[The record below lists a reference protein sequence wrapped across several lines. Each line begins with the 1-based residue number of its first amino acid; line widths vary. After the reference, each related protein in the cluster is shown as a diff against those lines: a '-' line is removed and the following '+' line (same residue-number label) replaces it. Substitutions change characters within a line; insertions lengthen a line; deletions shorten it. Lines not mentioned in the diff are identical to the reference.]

1 MGLLKGLLRAWKLL
15 LVIFVPLLLLPLPML
30 HPSSEAACAYVLI
43 VTAVYWV
50 SEAVPLGA
58 AALVPAFLY
67 PFFGVLRSSEVAA
80 EYFKNTTLLLVGV
93 ICVAA
98 AVEKWNLHKRI
109 ALRMVLMAGAKPGML
124 LLCFMCCT
132 TLLSMWL
139 SNTSTTAM
147 VMPIVEAVLQEL
159 VSADE
164 EQLMAGNS
172 STEEAEPIS
181 TVCRTLATCSFS
193 VTPIPSAPSLPCLQQ
208 PPLRRSPKMLQDYK
222 TLGLSMSVTPPCLRS
237 RGKGEGLDVNTQPS
251 LELIFVNED
260 TSNADLS
267 SLMQN
272 KNLNG
277 VPTTTNPVKTAN
289 HQGKKQHPS
298 QEKPLVLTPR
308 PRTQELK
315 RKYKSQHD
323 QMICK
328 CLSLSI
334 SYAAT
339 IGGLTTIIGTS
350 TSLIFLEHFN
360 NQYPA
365 AEVVNFG
372 TWFLFSLP
380 ISLIML
386 VVSWFWMHWLFLGCN
401 FKETCSLSKKKKTK
415 REELSEKR
423 IRAEYEKLGAISY
436 PEMVTG
442 FFFILMTV
450 LWFTR
455 EPGFVPGWDS
465 FFEKKG
471 YRTDATVSVF
481 LGFLLFLIPAK
492 KPCFGK
498 KNDGEDQEP
507 SLGMEPI
514 ITWKDFQKTMPWEI
528 VILVGGGY
536 ALASGSKSSGLSTWI
551 GHQML
556 SLSSLPP
563 WAVTLLACILVSIV
577 TEFVSNPATI
587 TIFLPILCT
596 LSETLH
602 INPLYTLIPV
612 TMCISFAVMLPV
624 GNPPNAIVFS
634 YGHCQI
640 KDMVKAGLGVNVIG
654 LVIVMVAINTWGI
667 SLFHLDTFPTWAQAS
682 NITHQA

>member
-1 MGLLKGLLRAWKLL
+1 DTCGGAVTLTPCALSLQ
-15 LVIFVPLLLLPLPML
+15 
-30 HPSSEAACAYVLI
+30 EASCAYVLI

-67 PFFGVLRSSEVAA
+67 PLFGVMKSSEVAA
-80 EYFKNTTLLLVGV
+80 EYFKNTTLLLMGV

-98 AVEKWNLHKRI
+98 SVEKWNLHKRI
-109 ALRMVLMAGAKPGML
+109 ALRMVMMAGAKPGML

-132 TLLSMWL
+132 TVLSMWL

-159 VSADE
+159 VNAE
-164 EQLMAGNS
+164 EECEVITTAG
-172 STEEAEPIS
+172 STIAEENKPIG
-181 TVCRTLATCSFS
+181 
-193 VTPIPSAPSLPCLQQ
+193 
-208 PPLRRSPKMLQDYK
+208 
-222 TLGLSMSVTPPCLRS
+222 LGEKH
-237 RGKGEGLDVNTQPS
+237 GQPS
-251 LELIFVNED
+251 LELIFINED
-260 TSNADLS
+260 WAAVLITCFACEYVPPQAQILVLPPEPSDLGLS
-267 SLMQN
+267 S
-272 KNLNG
+272 
-277 VPTTTNPVKTAN
+277 
-289 HQGKKQHPS
+289 
-298 QEKPLVLTPR
+298 
-308 PRTQELK
+308 
-315 RKYKSQHD
+315 KYRYQSRHD
-323 QMICK
+323 HMVCK

-360 NQYPA
+360 NQYPK

-372 TWFLFSLP
+372 TWFLFSFP

-386 VVSWFWMHWLFLGCN
+386 VLTWFWLHWLFLGCN
-401 FKETCSLSKKKKTK
+401 FKETCSVSKKKKTK
-415 REELSEKR
+415 REEMSERR
-423 IRAEYEKLGAISY
+423 IQEEYKKLGNVSY

-442 FFFILMTV
+442 FFFILMTL

-455 EPGFVPGWDS
+455 EPGFVPGWSS

-498 KNDGEDQEP
+498 RRKDGEKSEEINT
-507 SLGMEPI
+507 LEPI

-528 VILVGGGY
+528 VVLVGGGY
-536 ALASGSKSSGLSTWI
+536 ALAAGCKISGLSTWI
-551 GHQML
+551 GRQML
-556 SLSSLPP
+556 SLSSLPS
-563 WAVTLLACILVSIV
+563 WAVTLLACILVSMV

-587 TIFLPILCT
+587 TIFLPILCSM
-596 LSETLH
+596 SETLL

-640 KDMVKAGLGVNVIG
+640 KDMVKAGLGVNLIG
-654 LVIVMVAINTWGI
+654 LAVVMVAINTWGI
-667 SLFHLDTFPTWAQAS
+667 RLFQLNTFPEWATVS
-682 NITHQA
+682 NITSQT

>member
-1 MGLLKGLLRAWKLL
+1 MAMIKDILRSRNLL
-15 LVIFVPLLLLPLPML
+15 LVVLIPLLLLPLPL
-30 HPSSEAACAYVLI
+30 LYPSSEASCAYVLI

-67 PFFGVLRSSEVAA
+67 PLFGVMKSSEVAA
-80 EYFKNTTLLLVGV
+80 EYFKNTTLLLMGV

-98 AVEKWNLHKRI
+98 SVEKWNLHKRI
-109 ALRMVLMAGAKPGML
+109 ALRMVMMAGAKPGML

-132 TLLSMWL
+132 TVLSMWL

-159 VSADE
+159 VNAE
-164 EQLMAGNS
+164 EEHEIISTAG
-172 STEEAEPIS
+172 STIIEENEPI
-181 TVCRTLATCSFS
+181 
-193 VTPIPSAPSLPCLQQ
+193 
-208 PPLRRSPKMLQDYK
+208 
-222 TLGLSMSVTPPCLRS
+222 GLSEKH
-237 RGKGEGLDVNTQPS
+237 GQPS
-251 LELIFVNED
+251 LELIFINED
-260 TSNADLS
+260 ATTTDFS
-267 SLMQN
+267 SLMHP
-272 KNLNG
+272 KSMNG
-277 VPTTTNPVKTAN
+277 VHMIANPIGMMNSKSN
-289 HQGKKQHPS
+289 GQHLP
-298 QEKPLVLTPR
+298 QTQILVLP
-308 PRTQELK
+308 PKPSELELST
-315 RKYKSQHD
+315 KYRYQTRHD
-323 QMICK
+323 HMVCK

-360 NQYPA
+360 NHYPN

-372 TWFLFSLP
+372 TWFLFSFP
-380 ISLIML
+380 VSLIML
-386 VVSWFWMHWLFLGCN
+386 VLTWFWMHWLFLGCN
-401 FKETCSLSKKKKTK
+401 FKETCSVSKKKKTK
-415 REELSEKR
+415 REEMSERR
-423 IRAEYEKLGAISY
+423 IQEEYKKLGNVSY

-442 FFFILMTV
+442 FFFILMTL

-455 EPGFVPGWDS
+455 EPGFVPGWSS

-498 KNDGEDQEP
+498 REKDDNERSTEINTLD
-507 SLGMEPI
+507 PI

-528 VILVGGGY
+528 VVLVGGGY
-536 ALASGSKSSGLSTWI
+536 ALAAGCKTSGLSTWI
-551 GHQML
+551 GRQML
-556 SLSSLPP
+556 SLSSLPY
-563 WAVTLLACILVSIV
+563 WAVTLLACILVSLV

-587 TIFLPILCT
+587 TIFLPILCSM
-596 LSETLH
+596 SETLL

-640 KDMVKAGLGVNVIG
+640 KDMVKAGLGVNLIG
-654 LVIVMVAINTWGI
+654 LAVVMVAINTWGI
-667 SLFHLDTFPTWAQAS
+667 RLFQLNTFPEWAAVGNVTRQ
-682 NITHQA
+682 T

>member
-1 MGLLKGLLRAWKLL
+1 MAVMKEILRSRNLL
-15 LVIFVPLLLLPLPML
+15 LVVLIPLLLLPLPL
-30 HPSSEAACAYVLI
+30 IYPSSEASCAYVLI

-67 PFFGVLRSSEVAA
+67 PLFGVMKSSEVAA
-80 EYFKNTTLLLVGV
+80 EYFKNTTLLLMGV

-98 AVEKWNLHKRI
+98 SVEKWNLHKRI
-109 ALRMVLMAGAKPGML
+109 ALRMVMMAGAKPGML

-132 TLLSMWL
+132 TVLSMWL

-159 VSADE
+159 VNAE
-164 EQLMAGNS
+164 EECEGITTAG
-172 STEEAEPIS
+172 STIAEENKPIG
-181 TVCRTLATCSFS
+181 
-193 VTPIPSAPSLPCLQQ
+193 
-208 PPLRRSPKMLQDYK
+208 
-222 TLGLSMSVTPPCLRS
+222 LGENH
-237 RGKGEGLDVNTQPS
+237 GQPS
-251 LELIFVNED
+251 LELIFINED
-260 TSNADLS
+260 ATATDFSSLVHSKSMNGVHMIANPIGTMTSTSNGQHLPQAQILVLPPEPSDLGLS
-267 SLMQN
+267 SKDWYQ
-272 KNLNG
+272 
-277 VPTTTNPVKTAN
+277 T
-289 HQGKKQHPS
+289 
-298 QEKPLVLTPR
+298 R
-308 PRTQELK
+308 
-315 RKYKSQHD
+315 HD
-323 QMICK
+323 HMVCK

-360 NQYPA
+360 NQYPK

-372 TWFLFSLP
+372 TWFLFSFP

-386 VVSWFWMHWLFLGCN
+386 VLTWFWLHWLFLGCN
-401 FKETCSLSKKKKTK
+401 FKETCSVSKKKKTK
-415 REELSEKR
+415 REEMSERR
-423 IRAEYEKLGAISY
+423 IQEEYKKLGNVSY

-442 FFFILMTV
+442 FFFILMTL

-455 EPGFVPGWDS
+455 EPGFVPGWSS

-471 YRTDATVSVF
+471 YRTDATVSVL

-498 KNDGEDQEP
+498 RRKGDGEK
-507 SLGMEPI
+507 STAINTLEPI

-528 VILVGGGY
+528 VVLVGGGY
-536 ALASGSKSSGLSTWI
+536 ALAAGCKTSGLSTWI
-551 GHQML
+551 GRQML
-556 SLSSLPP
+556 SLSSLPY

-587 TIFLPILCT
+587 TIFLPILCSM
-596 LSETLH
+596 SETLL

-640 KDMVKAGLGVNVIG
+640 KDMVKAGLGVNLIG
-654 LVIVMVAINTWGI
+654 LAVVMVAINTWGI
-667 SLFHLDTFPTWAQAS
+667 RLFQLNTFPEWAAVS
-682 NITHQA
+682 NITSQT

>member
-1 MGLLKGLLRAWKLL
+1 CFPNICYPVL
-15 LVIFVPLLLLPLPML
+15 
-30 HPSSEAACAYVLI
+30 SSCAYVLI

-67 PFFGVLRSSEVAA
+67 PLFGVMKSSEVAA
-80 EYFKNTTLLLVGV
+80 EYFKNTTLLLMGV

-98 AVEKWNLHKRI
+98 SVEKWNLHKRI
-109 ALRMVLMAGAKPGML
+109 ALRMVMMAGAKPGML

-132 TLLSMWL
+132 TVLSMWL

-159 VSADE
+159 VNAE
-164 EQLMAGNS
+164 E
-172 STEEAEPIS
+172 EHEVIS
-181 TVCRTLATCSFS
+181 TAGSTIIEENKKKPCSLLCKPLFFSGTTSALALEWAGLLLQSTAFFGEC
-193 VTPIPSAPSLPCLQQ
+193 ISLQAQILVL
-208 PPLRRSPKMLQDYK
+208 PPKA
-222 TLGLSMSVTPPCLRS
+222 T
-237 RGKGEGLDVNTQPS
+237 
-251 LELIFVNED
+251 EL
-260 TSNADLS
+260 DLS
-267 SLMQN
+267 
-272 KNLNG
+272 
-277 VPTTTNPVKTAN
+277 T
-289 HQGKKQHPS
+289 
-298 QEKPLVLTPR
+298 
-308 PRTQELK
+308 
-315 RKYKSQHD
+315 KYQYQSRHD
-323 QMICK
+323 HMVCK

-360 NQYPA
+360 NHYPN

-372 TWFLFSLP
+372 TWFLFSFP

-386 VVSWFWMHWLFLGCN
+386 VLTWFWMHWLFLGCN
-401 FKETCSLSKKKKTK
+401 FKETCSVSKKKKTK
-415 REELSEKR
+415 REEMSERR
-423 IRAEYEKLGAISY
+423 IQEEYEKLGNVSY

-442 FFFILMTV
+442 FFFILMTL

-455 EPGFVPGWDS
+455 EPGFVPGWSS

-498 KNDGEDQEP
+498 RAKDINTVD
-507 SLGMEPI
+507 PI

-528 VILVGGGY
+528 VVLVGGGY
-536 ALASGSKSSGLSTWI
+536 ALAAGCKTSGLSTWI
-551 GHQML
+551 GRQML
-556 SLSSLPP
+556 SLSSLPY
-563 WAVTLLACILVSIV
+563 WAITLLACILVSLV

-587 TIFLPILCT
+587 TIFLPILCSM
-596 LSETLH
+596 SEILL

-640 KDMVKAGLGVNVIG
+640 KDMVKAGLGVNLIG
-654 LVIVMVAINTWGI
+654 LAVVMVAINTWGI
-667 SLFHLDTFPTWAQAS
+667 RLFQLNTFPKWAVVS
-682 NITHQA
+682 NITSQM

>member
-1 MGLLKGLLRAWKLL
+1 MAVMKEILQSRNLL
-15 LVIFVPLLLLPLPML
+15 LVVLIPLLLLPLPL
-30 HPSSEAACAYVLI
+30 IYPSSEASCAYVLV

-67 PFFGVLRSSEVAA
+67 PLFGVMKSSEVAA
-80 EYFKNTTLLLVGV
+80 EYFKNTTLLLMGV

-98 AVEKWNLHKRI
+98 SVEKWNLHKRI
-109 ALRMVLMAGAKPGML
+109 ALRMVMMAGAKPGML

-132 TLLSMWL
+132 TVLSMWL

-159 VSADE
+159 VNAE
-164 EQLMAGNS
+164 EECEVITTAG
-172 STEEAEPIS
+172 S
-181 TVCRTLATCSFS
+181 TVAEENK
-193 VTPIPSAPSLPCLQQ
+193 PIG
-208 PPLRRSPKMLQDYK
+208 
-222 TLGLSMSVTPPCLRS
+222 LGEKH
-237 RGKGEGLDVNTQPS
+237 GQPS
-251 LELIFVNED
+251 LELIFINED
-260 TSNADLS
+260 ATTTDFS
-267 SLMQN
+267 SLMHS
-272 KNLNG
+272 KSMNG
-277 VPTTTNPVKTAN
+277 VHMIANPIGTMN
-289 HQGKKQHPS
+289 STSNGQHLP
-298 QEKPLVLTPR
+298 QAQILVLPPEPPDLGLST
-308 PRTQELK
+308 
-315 RKYKSQHD
+315 KYRYQTRHD
-323 QMICK
+323 HMVCK

-360 NQYPA
+360 N
-365 AEVVNFG
+365 
-372 TWFLFSLP
+372 
-380 ISLIML
+380 
-386 VVSWFWMHWLFLGCN
+386 
-401 FKETCSLSKKKKTK
+401 FKETCSVSKKKKTK
-415 REELSEKR
+415 REEMSERR
-423 IRAEYEKLGAISY
+423 IQEEYKKLGNVSY

-442 FFFILMTV
+442 FFFILMTL

-455 EPGFVPGWDS
+455 EPGFVPGWSS

-498 KNDGEDQEP
+498 RKKGDGEKSTDIN
-507 SLGMEPI
+507 SLEPI

-528 VILVGGGY
+528 VVLVGGGY
-536 ALASGSKSSGLSTWI
+536 ALAAGCKTSGLSTWI
-551 GHQML
+551 GRQML
-556 SLSSLPP
+556 SLSSLPY
-563 WAVTLLACILVSIV
+563 WAVTLLACILVSMV

-587 TIFLPILCT
+587 TIFLPILCSM
-596 LSETLH
+596 SETLL

-640 KDMVKAGLGVNVIG
+640 KDMVKAGLGVNLIG
-654 LVIVMVAINTWGI
+654 LAVVMVAINTWGI
-667 SLFHLDTFPTWAQAS
+667 RLFQLNTFPEWAAVS
-682 NITHQA
+682 NITSQT

>member
-1 MGLLKGLLRAWKLL
+1 MAMMKEILRSRNLL
-15 LVIFVPLLLLPLPML
+15 LVVLIPLLLLPLPL
-30 HPSSEAACAYVLI
+30 LYPSSEASCAYVLI

-67 PFFGVLRSSEVAA
+67 PLFGVMKSSEVAA
-80 EYFKNTTLLLVGV
+80 EYFKNTTLLLMGV

-98 AVEKWNLHKRI
+98 SVEKWNLHKRI
-109 ALRMVLMAGAKPGML
+109 ALRMVMMAGAKPGML

-132 TLLSMWL
+132 TVLSMWL

-159 VSADE
+159 VNAE
-164 EQLMAGNS
+164 EEHEVISTAG
-172 STEEAEPIS
+172 STIIEENEPI
-181 TVCRTLATCSFS
+181 
-193 VTPIPSAPSLPCLQQ
+193 
-208 PPLRRSPKMLQDYK
+208 
-222 TLGLSMSVTPPCLRS
+222 GLSEKH
-237 RGKGEGLDVNTQPS
+237 GQPS
-251 LELIFVNED
+251 LELIFINED
-260 TSNADLS
+260 ATTTDFS
-267 SLMQN
+267 SLMHS
-272 KNLNG
+272 KSMNG
-277 VPTTTNPVKTAN
+277 VHMIANPIGTMNSKSN
-289 HQGKKQHPS
+289 GQHLP
-298 QEKPLVLTPR
+298 QAQILVLP
-308 PRTQELK
+308 PKPSELDPST
-315 RKYKSQHD
+315 KYRYQTRHD
-323 QMICK
+323 HMVCK

-360 NQYPA
+360 NHYPN

-372 TWFLFSLP
+372 TWFLFSFP

-386 VVSWFWMHWLFLGCN
+386 VLTWFWMHWLFLGCN
-401 FKETCSLSKKKKTK
+401 FRETCSVSKKKKTK
-415 REELSEKR
+415 REEMSERR
-423 IRAEYEKLGAISY
+423 IQEEYKKLGN
-436 PEMVTG
+436 V
-442 FFFILMTV
+442 
-450 LWFTR
+450 R
-455 EPGFVPGWDS
+455 
-465 FFEKKG
+465 KG

-498 KNDGEDQEP
+498 REKGDGEKSTDVNT
-507 SLGMEPI
+507 LDPI

-528 VILVGGGY
+528 VVLVGGGY
-536 ALASGSKSSGLSTWI
+536 ALAAGCKTSGLSTWI
-551 GHQML
+551 GRQML
-556 SLSSLPP
+556 SLSSLPY
-563 WAVTLLACILVSIV
+563 WAVTLLACILVSLV

-587 TIFLPILCT
+587 TIFLPILCSM
-596 LSETLH
+596 SETLL

-640 KDMVKAGLGVNVIG
+640 KDMVKAGLGVNLIG
-654 LVIVMVAINTWGI
+654 LAVVMVAINTWGI
-667 SLFHLDTFPTWAQAS
+667 RLFQLNSFPEWAVVS
-682 NITHQA
+682 NVTSQT

>member
-1 MGLLKGLLRAWKLL
+1 MAMMKEILRSRNLL
-15 LVIFVPLLLLPLPML
+15 LVVLIPLLLLPLPL
-30 HPSSEAACAYVLI
+30 LYPSSEASCAYVLI

-67 PFFGVLRSSEVAA
+67 PLFGVMKSSEVAA
-80 EYFKNTTLLLVGV
+80 EYFKNTTLLLMGV

-98 AVEKWNLHKRI
+98 SVEKWNLHKRI
-109 ALRMVLMAGAKPGML
+109 ALRMVMMAGAKPGML

-132 TLLSMWL
+132 TVLSMWL

-159 VSADE
+159 VNAE
-164 EQLMAGNS
+164 EEREVISTAG
-172 STEEAEPIS
+172 STIIEENEPI
-181 TVCRTLATCSFS
+181 
-193 VTPIPSAPSLPCLQQ
+193 
-208 PPLRRSPKMLQDYK
+208 
-222 TLGLSMSVTPPCLRS
+222 GLSEKH
-237 RGKGEGLDVNTQPS
+237 GQPS
-251 LELIFVNED
+251 LELIFINED
-260 TSNADLS
+260 ATTTDFS
-267 SLMQN
+267 SLMHS
-272 KNLNG
+272 KSMNG
-277 VPTTTNPVKTAN
+277 VHMITNPIGTMNSKSN
-289 HQGKKQHPS
+289 GQHLP
-298 QEKPLVLTPR
+298 QAQILVLP
-308 PRTQELK
+308 PKPSELGLST
-315 RKYKSQHD
+315 KYRYQTRHD
-323 QMICK
+323 HMVCK

-360 NQYPA
+360 NHYPN

-372 TWFLFSLP
+372 TWFLFSFP

-386 VVSWFWMHWLFLGCN
+386 VLTWFWMHWLFLGCN
-401 FKETCSLSKKKKTK
+401 FRETCSVSKKKKTK
-415 REELSEKR
+415 REEMSERR
-423 IRAEYEKLGAISY
+423 IQEEYKKLGNVSY

-442 FFFILMTV
+442 FFFILMTL

-455 EPGFVPGWDS
+455 EPGFVPGWSS

-498 KNDGEDQEP
+498 TEKGDGEKTTDVNP
-507 SLGMEPI
+507 LSPI

-528 VILVGGGY
+528 VVLVGGGY
-536 ALASGSKSSGLSTWI
+536 ALAAGCKTSGLSTWI
-551 GHQML
+551 GRQML
-556 SLSSLPP
+556 SLSSLPY
-563 WAVTLLACILVSIV
+563 WAVTLLACILVSLV

-587 TIFLPILCT
+587 TIFLPILCSM
-596 LSETLH
+596 SETLH

-640 KDMVKAGLGVNVIG
+640 KDMVKAGLGVNLIG
-654 LVIVMVAINTWGI
+654 LALVMVAINTWGI
-667 SLFHLDTFPTWAQAS
+667 RLFQLNTFPEWATVGNVTRQ
-682 NITHQA
+682 T

>member
-1 MGLLKGLLRAWKLL
+1 MAMIKDILRSRNLL
-15 LVIFVPLLLLPLPML
+15 LVVLIPLLLLPLPL
-30 HPSSEAACAYVLI
+30 LYPSSEASCAYVLI

-67 PFFGVLRSSEVAA
+67 PLFGVMKSSEVAA
-80 EYFKNTTLLLVGV
+80 EYFKNTTLLLMGV

-98 AVEKWNLHKRI
+98 SVEKWNLHKRI
-109 ALRMVLMAGAKPGML
+109 ALRMVMMAGAKPGML

-132 TLLSMWL
+132 TVLSMWL

-159 VSADE
+159 VNAE
-164 EQLMAGNS
+164 EEHEIISTAG
-172 STEEAEPIS
+172 STIIEENEPI
-181 TVCRTLATCSFS
+181 
-193 VTPIPSAPSLPCLQQ
+193 
-208 PPLRRSPKMLQDYK
+208 
-222 TLGLSMSVTPPCLRS
+222 GLSEKH
-237 RGKGEGLDVNTQPS
+237 GQPS
-251 LELIFVNED
+251 LELIFINED
-260 TSNADLS
+260 ATTTDFS
-267 SLMQN
+267 SLMHPQSM
-272 KNLNG
+272 NG
-277 VPTTTNPVKTAN
+277 VHMIANPIGMMNSKSN
-289 HQGKKQHPS
+289 GQHLP
-298 QEKPLVLTPR
+298 QAQILVLP
-308 PRTQELK
+308 PKPSELELST
-315 RKYKSQHD
+315 KYRYQTRHD
-323 QMICK
+323 HMVCK

-360 NQYPA
+360 NHYPN

-372 TWFLFSLP
+372 TWFLFSFP
-380 ISLIML
+380 VSLIML
-386 VVSWFWMHWLFLGCN
+386 VLTWFWMHWLFLGCN
-401 FKETCSLSKKKKTK
+401 FKETCSVSKKKKTK
-415 REELSEKR
+415 REEMSERR
-423 IRAEYEKLGAISY
+423 IQEEYKKLGNVSY

-442 FFFILMTV
+442 FFFILMTL

-455 EPGFVPGWDS
+455 EPGFVPGWSS

-498 KNDGEDQEP
+498 SEKRKEDAARKRSGDDNER
-507 SLGMEPI
+507 STEINTLDPI

-528 VILVGGGY
+528 VVLVGGGY
-536 ALASGSKSSGLSTWI
+536 ALAAGCKTSGLSTWI
-551 GHQML
+551 GRQML
-556 SLSSLPP
+556 SLSSLPY
-563 WAVTLLACILVSIV
+563 WAVTLLACILVSLV

-587 TIFLPILCT
+587 TIFLPILCSM
-596 LSETLH
+596 SETLL

-640 KDMVKAGLGVNVIG
+640 KDMVKAGLGVNLIG
-654 LVIVMVAINTWGI
+654 LAVVMVAINTWGI
-667 SLFHLDTFPTWAQAS
+667 RLFQLNTFPEWAAVGNVTRQ
-682 NITHQA
+682 T

>member
-1 MGLLKGLLRAWKLL
+1 MGLLKGLLGARKLL
-15 LVIFVPLLLLPLPML
+15 LSILVPLLLLPLPML
-30 HPSSEAACAYVLI
+30 HPSSEASCAYVLI

-109 ALRMVLMAGAKPGML
+109 ALRMVMMAGAKPGML
-124 LLCFMCCT
+124 LLCFMSCT

-159 VSADE
+159 VNAE
-164 EQLMAGNS
+164 EDQLMTSNS
-172 STEEAEPIS
+172 NTEEAEP
-181 TVCRTLATCSFS
+181 T
-193 VTPIPSAPSLPCLQQ
+193 SL
-208 PPLRRSPKMLQDYK
+208 
-222 TLGLSMSVTPPCLRS
+222 G
-237 RGKGEGLDVNTQPS
+237 VNNSQPS

-260 TSNADLS
+260 TSTTDFT

-277 VPTTTNPVKTAN
+277 APTITNTRKTPN
-289 HQGKKQHPS
+289 NQDKQHPS
-298 QEKPLVLTPR
+298 QEKPLVPTSGPR
-308 PRTQELK
+308 NQELK
-315 RKYKSQHD
+315 RKYKSHHD

-372 TWFLFSLP
+372 TWFLFSFP

-401 FKETCSLSKKKKTK
+401 FKETCSLSKKSKTK

-423 IRAEYEKLGAISY
+423 IREEYEKLGAISY

-471 YRTDATVSVF
+471 YRTDATVSIF

-498 KNDGEDQEP
+498 KKDGEDREP
-507 SLGMEPI
+507 SLRMEPI

-587 TIFLPILCT
+587 TIFLPILCS

-654 LVIVMVAINTWGI
+654 LVIVTVAINTWGI
-667 SLFHLDTFPTWAQAS
+667 SLFNLDTFPAWAMAS
-682 NITHQA
+682 NITDRT

>member
-1 MGLLKGLLRAWKLL
+1 MAMMKEILPSRNLL
-15 LVIFVPLLLLPLPML
+15 LVVLIPLLLLPLPL
-30 HPSSEAACAYVLI
+30 LYSSSEASCAYVLI

-67 PFFGVLRSSEVAA
+67 PLFGVMKSSEVAA
-80 EYFKNTTLLLVGV
+80 EYFKNTTLLLMGV

-98 AVEKWNLHKRI
+98 SVEKWNLHKRI
-109 ALRMVLMAGAKPGML
+109 ALRMVMMAGAKPGML

-159 VSADE
+159 VNAE
-164 EQLMAGNS
+164 E
-172 STEEAEPIS
+172 EHEVIS
-181 TVCRTLATCSFS
+181 TAGSTIIEENEA
-193 VTPIPSAPSLPCLQQ
+193 I
-208 PPLRRSPKMLQDYK
+208 
-222 TLGLSMSVTPPCLRS
+222 GLSEKH
-237 RGKGEGLDVNTQPS
+237 GQPS
-251 LELIFVNED
+251 LELIFINENTTTTD
-260 TSNADLS
+260 FS
-267 SLMQN
+267 SLMQS
-272 KNLNG
+272 KSMNG
-277 VPTTTNPVKTAN
+277 VHMIASPIGTMNSKSS
-289 HQGKKQHPS
+289 GQHLP
-298 QEKPLVLTPR
+298 QAQILVLPPKPSEPGLST
-308 PRTQELK
+308 
-315 RKYKSQHD
+315 KYRYQTRHD
-323 QMICK
+323 HMVCK

-360 NQYPA
+360 NHYPD

-372 TWFLFSLP
+372 TWFLFSFP

-386 VVSWFWMHWLFLGCN
+386 VLTWFWMHWLFLGCN
-401 FKETCSLSKKKKTK
+401 FKETCSVSKKKKTK
-415 REELSEKR
+415 REEMSERR
-423 IRAEYEKLGAISY
+423 IQEEYKKLGNVSY

-442 FFFILMTV
+442 FFFILMTL

-455 EPGFVPGWDS
+455 EPGFVPGWSS

-492 KPCFGK
+492 KPCFGRREK
-498 KNDGEDQEP
+498 GDGEKSTDINT
-507 SLGMEPI
+507 LDPI

-528 VILVGGGY
+528 VVLVGGGY
-536 ALASGSKSSGLSTWI
+536 ALAAGCKTSGLSTWI
-551 GHQML
+551 GRQML
-556 SLSSLPP
+556 SLSSLPC
-563 WAVTLLACILVSIV
+563 WAVTLLACILVSLV

-587 TIFLPILCT
+587 TIFLPILCSM
-596 LSETLH
+596 SETLL

-640 KDMVKAGLGVNVIG
+640 KDMVKAGLGVNLIG
-654 LVIVMVAINTWGI
+654 LAVVMVAINTWGI
-667 SLFHLDTFPTWAQAS
+667 RLFQLNSFPEWATVS
-682 NITHQA
+682 NITRQT

>member
-1 MGLLKGLLRAWKLL
+1 MAVMKEILRSRNLL
-15 LVIFVPLLLLPLPML
+15 LVVLIPLLLLPLPL
-30 HPSSEAACAYVLI
+30 IYPSSEASCAYVLV

-67 PFFGVLRSSEVAA
+67 PLFGVMKSSEVAA
-80 EYFKNTTLLLVGV
+80 EYFKNTTLLLMGV

-98 AVEKWNLHKRI
+98 SVEKWNLHKRI
-109 ALRMVLMAGAKPGML
+109 ALRMVMMAGAKPGML

-132 TLLSMWL
+132 TVLSMWL
-139 SNTSTTAM
+139 SNTSSTAM

-159 VSADE
+159 VNAE
-164 EQLMAGNS
+164 EECEVITTAG
-172 STEEAEPIS
+172 S
-181 TVCRTLATCSFS
+181 TVAEDNK
-193 VTPIPSAPSLPCLQQ
+193 PIG
-208 PPLRRSPKMLQDYK
+208 
-222 TLGLSMSVTPPCLRS
+222 LGEKH
-237 RGKGEGLDVNTQPS
+237 GQPS
-251 LELIFVNED
+251 LELIFINED
-260 TSNADLS
+260 ATTTDFS
-267 SLMQN
+267 SLMHAKVLSQSM
-272 KNLNG
+272 NG
-277 VPTTTNPVKTAN
+277 VHMIANPIGTMN
-289 HQGKKQHPS
+289 STSNGQHLP
-298 QEKPLVLTPR
+298 QAQILVLP
-308 PRTQELK
+308 PESPELGLST
-315 RKYKSQHD
+315 KYRYQTRHD
-323 QMICK
+323 HMVCK

-360 NQYPA
+360 N
-365 AEVVNFG
+365 
-372 TWFLFSLP
+372 
-380 ISLIML
+380 
-386 VVSWFWMHWLFLGCN
+386 
-401 FKETCSLSKKKKTK
+401 FKETCSVSKKKKTK
-415 REELSEKR
+415 REEMSERR
-423 IRAEYEKLGAISY
+423 IQEEYKKLGNVSY

-442 FFFILMTV
+442 FFFILMTL

-455 EPGFVPGWDS
+455 EPGFVPGWSS

-498 KNDGEDQEP
+498 RKKGDGEKSTDIN
-507 SLGMEPI
+507 SLEPI

-528 VILVGGGY
+528 VVLVGGGY
-536 ALASGSKSSGLSTWI
+536 ALAAGCKTSGLSTWI
-551 GHQML
+551 GRQML
-556 SLSSLPP
+556 SLSSLPY
-563 WAVTLLACILVSIV
+563 WAVTLLACILVSMV

-587 TIFLPILCT
+587 TIFLPILCSM
-596 LSETLH
+596 SETLL

-640 KDMVKAGLGVNVIG
+640 KDMVKAGLGVNLIG
-654 LVIVMVAINTWGI
+654 LAVVMVAINTWGI
-667 SLFHLDTFPTWAQAS
+667 RLFQLNTFPEWAAVS
-682 NITHQA
+682 NITSQT

>member
-1 MGLLKGLLRAWKLL
+1 MAMMKEILRSRNLL
-15 LVIFVPLLLLPLPML
+15 LVVLIPLLLLPLPL
-30 HPSSEAACAYVLI
+30 LYPSSEASCAYVLI

-67 PFFGVLRSSEVAA
+67 PLFGVMKSSEVAA
-80 EYFKNTTLLLVGV
+80 EYFKNTTLLLMGV

-98 AVEKWNLHKRI
+98 SVEKWNLHKRI
-109 ALRMVLMAGAKPGML
+109 ALRMVMMAGAKPGML

-132 TLLSMWL
+132 TVLSMWL

-159 VSADE
+159 VNAE
-164 EQLMAGNS
+164 EEHEVISTAGS
-172 STEEAEPIS
+172 TITEENEPI
-181 TVCRTLATCSFS
+181 
-193 VTPIPSAPSLPCLQQ
+193 
-208 PPLRRSPKMLQDYK
+208 
-222 TLGLSMSVTPPCLRS
+222 GLSEKH
-237 RGKGEGLDVNTQPS
+237 GQPS
-251 LELIFVNED
+251 LELIFINED
-260 TSNADLS
+260 ATTTDFS
-267 SLMQN
+267 SLMHS
-272 KNLNG
+272 KSMNG
-277 VPTTTNPVKTAN
+277 VHMIANPIGTMKSKSN
-289 HQGKKQHPS
+289 GQHLP
-298 QEKPLVLTPR
+298 QAQILVLP
-308 PRTQELK
+308 PKPSELGLST
-315 RKYKSQHD
+315 KYRYQTRHD
-323 QMICK
+323 HMVCK

-360 NQYPA
+360 NHYPN

-372 TWFLFSLP
+372 TWFLFSFP

-386 VVSWFWMHWLFLGCN
+386 VLTWFWMHWLFLGCN
-401 FKETCSLSKKKKTK
+401 FKETCSVSKKKKTK
-415 REELSEKR
+415 REEMSERR
-423 IRAEYEKLGAISY
+423 IQEEYKKLGNVSY

-442 FFFILMTV
+442 FFFILMTL

-455 EPGFVPGWDS
+455 EPGFVPGWSS

-498 KNDGEDQEP
+498 REKGDGEKSRDINT
-507 SLGMEPI
+507 LDPI

-528 VILVGGGY
+528 VVLVGGGY
-536 ALASGSKSSGLSTWI
+536 ALAAGCKTSGLSTWI
-551 GHQML
+551 GRQML
-556 SLSSLPP
+556 SLSSLPY
-563 WAVTLLACILVSIV
+563 WAVTLLACILVSLV

-587 TIFLPILCT
+587 TIFLPILCSM
-596 LSETLH
+596 SETLL

-640 KDMVKAGLGVNVIG
+640 KDMVKAGLGVNLIG
-654 LVIVMVAINTWGI
+654 LAVVMVAINTWGI
-667 SLFHLDTFPTWAQAS
+667 RLFQLNAFPEWAAVS
-682 NITHQA
+682 NVTSQT